1 LIDINIGT
9 SIVKAAQFDRH
20 HGRSRLKAVGVRELL
35 SGLMENGGRLA
46 VAVDLATTRRGVM
59 IRINL
64 LPPVERQPKRRT
76 GRFFS
81 ALLFLV
87 VLAFSGV
94 WGYFF
99 FSIAHTERRLEEVK
113 NRHQLLH
120 PAREAMLAANTKQHG
135 IDAKNNVLIGLTRER
150 TSWYAVFARLGA
162 KTPPELWLTDLTVDK
177 NALKLVGMVKN
188 YPDLVTFMRGFE
200 HDDLLP
206 SRALVR
212 AEKDLAPPRPNSKSR
227 SKSRGR

>member
-1 LIDINIGT
+1 MIDINIGT

-35 SGLMENGGRLA
+35 SGLMENGGR
-46 VAVDLATTRRGVM
+46 
-59 IRINL
+59 

-120 PAREAMLAANTKQHG
+120 PAREAMLAANTKQQG

-200 HDDLLP
+200 HDDLFAEP
-206 SRALVR
+206 ALVR
-212 AEKDLAPPRPNSKSR
+212 AEKDLATAATKFEITL
-227 SKSRGR
+227 KIKGR